1 MILPSKYLPGSD
13 RNLILDICSRKMKQN
28 SMTVTEHNQ
37 MCVNVFALERNRDQS
52 YPQEQPTGSGLLDAE
67 CQT

>member
-1 MILPSKYLPGSD
+1 
-13 RNLILDICSRKMKQN
+13 MKQN